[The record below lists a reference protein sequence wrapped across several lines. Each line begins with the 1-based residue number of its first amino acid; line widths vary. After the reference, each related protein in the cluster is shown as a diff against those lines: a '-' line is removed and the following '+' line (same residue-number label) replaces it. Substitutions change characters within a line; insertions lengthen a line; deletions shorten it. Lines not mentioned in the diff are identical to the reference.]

1 MEVLNVDEYAEL
13 SLFDKSIQL
22 ETHLMDEALH
32 KALERKA
39 SASISAEAKQFRSRD
54 ALKFEFET
62 FTCIICFE
70 EFKFQLDYDDHM
82 NMHKQKAHSDVVSEV
97 SGPHTTASSS
107 CNTSHA
113 VEKTLTLDDGPQSA
127 ADFAQTVVTP
137 LPARIVKN
145 NENEVKKA
153 TEAGSIRKSKSVV
166 TIKNAVLENQLCYRD
181 NDRNTIINVL
191 KNTNKSM
198 QQDNSPKN
206 SATSV
211 YKIISVSKDFNVQS
225 TQIKFPA
232 SNNVKKMFACQLC
245 GDMFEKKES
254 LVKHRQTHDGV
265 PKKPLICKFCS
276 FTCKFK
282 SGLAIHMRSHS
293 GEKLH
298 FCMLCEYSGLTSTH
312 LESHMRTHADEKP
325 YSCEVCN
332 FKYKQRSS
340 LLRHMRLHTGE
351 KPYSL
356 IPLSATTA
364 TNEENKVNNAPKE
377 ADSIWRSKSLLKT
390 KNGEMDSQSINSNND
405 RNVIINELDNRSNL
419 FDVFRNT
426 TKAVLQDMSLA
437 KIQKTISSCVS
448 QIIKNSKDF
457 NIQSTGHNQS
467 PSTDNIEY
475 ASNELIVDQHIVSK
489 PLQMETECLSN
500 FVGEKIILS
509 SERNTLIVKKKF
521 ECNNCGNM
529 FQRKTSLVQ
538 HIKTHTEAKLFHCKF
553 CPYTCKFKS
562 SLTMHSKIH
571 TGADN
576 LSSCKLCEY
585 KCILTTDL
593 VRHMRTHTGEK
604 PYHCKLCHSKFTRN
618 GHLVSHM
625 STHTGEKPFSCKT
638 CKYKCAEKRTLVKH
652 MRCHTID

>member
-191 KNTNKSM
+191 KNTNK
-198 QQDNSPKN
+198 
-206 SATSV
+206 
-211 YKIISVSKDFNVQS
+211 I
-225 TQIKFPA
+225 
-232 SNNVKKMFACQLC
+232 
-245 GDMFEKKES
+245 
-254 LVKHRQTHDGV
+254 
-265 PKKPLICKFCS
+265 
-276 FTCKFK
+276 
-282 SGLAIHMRSHS
+282 
-293 GEKLH
+293 
-298 FCMLCEYSGLTSTH
+298 
-312 LESHMRTHADEKP
+312 
-325 YSCEVCN
+325 
-332 FKYKQRSS
+332 
-340 LLRHMRLHTGE
+340 
-351 KPYSL
+351 

-604 PYHCKLCHSKFTRN
+604 PYSCKVCNYKSAQKSTLVKHTRTHTGEKPYSCMLCEYKFASSSNLVSLTRTHSLTKSFSCSLCKYRSARNCHLVRHTGEKPYHCKLCHSKFTRN

>member
-153 TEAGSIRKSKSVV
+153 TEAV
-166 TIKNAVLENQLCYRD
+166 
-181 NDRNTIINVL
+181 
-191 KNTNKSM
+191 
-198 QQDNSPKN
+198 
-206 SATSV
+206 
-211 YKIISVSKDFNVQS
+211 
-225 TQIKFPA
+225 
-232 SNNVKKMFACQLC
+232 
-245 GDMFEKKES
+245 
-254 LVKHRQTHDGV
+254 
-265 PKKPLICKFCS
+265 
-276 FTCKFK
+276 
-282 SGLAIHMRSHS
+282 
-293 GEKLH
+293 
-298 FCMLCEYSGLTSTH
+298 
-312 LESHMRTHADEKP
+312 
-325 YSCEVCN
+325 
-332 FKYKQRSS
+332 
-340 LLRHMRLHTGE
+340 
-351 KPYSL
+351 

-604 PYHCKLCHSKFTRN
+604 PYSCKVCNYKSAQKSTLVKHTRTHTGEKPYSCMLCEYKFASSSNLVSLTRTHSLTKSFSCSLCKYRSARNCHLVRHTGEKPYHCKLCHSKFTRN